1 MTLHTDY
8 VRLQQA
14 IFARVPS
21 GDQQASLCRCL
32 TLADQR
38 SNNGPMINQLDII
51 YDRTIADEKLKS
63 GTKYERLAAL
73 FFNLLAARSAVVH
86 NLRLTGDRKETAH
99 QIDVVISHDGIRHR
113 VLVEC
118 RDFSAATIGLDQV
131 RAFNGVLVQ
140 LQPATGIVLTTVGYT
155 TGALSYGRD
164 EGIIFGRLRAFEPS
178 SLRAFEEQDWNG
190 RVRQVNLEIH
200 AYVLGTP
207 QVSWT
212 FVDPADALVAQQET
226 ADFQT
231 VPVADVLHY
240 DLNGRPAG
248 SLSTLLSTWFEGLR
262 VPLDGERG
270 HQINKPR
277 NSTAPPACRQLPAA
291 AVLL

>member
-14 IFARVPS
+14 IFAGVPS

-38 SNNGPMINQLDII
+38 SNNGPMSNQLDII

-73 FFNLLAARSAVVH
+73 VFNLLAARSAVVH

-131 RAFNGVLVQ
+131 RAFNG
-140 LQPATGIVLTTVGYT
+140 
-155 TGALSYGRD
+155 
-164 EGIIFGRLRAFEPS
+164 
-178 SLRAFEEQDWNG
+178 
-190 RVRQVNLEIH
+190 
-200 AYVLGTP
+200 
-207 QVSWT
+207 
-212 FVDPADALVAQQET
+212 ALV
-226 ADFQT
+226 
-231 VPVADVLHY
+231 
-240 DLNGRPAG
+240 
-248 SLSTLLSTWFEGLR
+248 SR
-262 VPLDGERG
+262 V
-270 HQINKPR
+270 
-277 NSTAPPACRQLPAA
+277 
-291 AVLL
+291 

>member
-1 MTLHTDY
+1 M
-8 VRLQQA
+8 V
-14 IFARVPS
+14 
-21 GDQQASLCRCL
+21 
-32 TLADQR
+32 
-38 SNNGPMINQLDII
+38 
-51 YDRTIADEKLKS
+51 
-63 GTKYERLAAL
+63 
-73 FFNLLAARSAVVH
+73 
-86 NLRLTGDRKETAH
+86 
-99 QIDVVISHDGIRHR
+99 
-113 VLVEC
+113 
-118 RDFSAATIGLDQV
+118 
-131 RAFNGVLVQ
+131 
-140 LQPATGIVLTTVGYT
+140 
-155 TGALSYGRD
+155 
-164 EGIIFGRLRAFEPS
+164 AFEPS

-207 QVSWT
+207 QVSWI